1 MKELLLLC
9 AVVLLATSGCTTLES
24 TNKFNSMAIG
34 DNGAKPVAHV
44 YGRVSGWYLFGIFP
58 LITGSVND
66 TGKCAVFT
74 DTVTI
79 ENLVGLLTEKARGK
93 GGNRVLDL
101 QTQAGETSF
110 ILLSYCYV
118 EGSCNTIR

>member
-1 MKELLLLC
+1 MKRLLLFF
-9 AVVLLATSGCTTLES
+9 VLIALSGLGCTTLES
-24 TNKFNSMAIG
+24 TNKFNSMQIG

-44 YGRVSGWYLFGIFP
+44 YGRITGWYFFGLFPF
-58 LITGSVND
+58 ITGSVND

-74 DTVTI
+74 DTVTT

-101 QTQAGETSF
+101 QTHQGGVN
-110 ILLSYCYV
+110 LLLVSYCYV